1 MRQIAF
7 IAICLHFIFSLVKSI
22 EPLLIKRIKMKKQL
36 LSASIALMC
45 LSSIN
50 AQAVTYISAKAMLDV
65 ENGTL
70 IPSPLITIDNGVISA
85 VERNKSPTLTN
96 DDQHIKLPSLTL
108 MPGLMDMHVHLT
120 SDPTVPRGERLSQSV
135 PRMAVKATYF
145 AKKTLEAGFTTV
157 RNVGASGY
165 SVIAVRDG
173 INAGDIIGPRI
184 WAAGPSLGIT
194 GGHCD
199 NNRLPPE
206 LKYTAQGVADGPWA
220 VRIKVRENIKYGAN
234 AIKFC
239 ATGGVFSKG
248 TKVGTQQYSF
258 EEMKAIVDEAHLRDL
273 TVAAHAHG
281 TNGIK
286 TAIKAGVD
294 SVEHASFLDDE
305 AIALAKEHGTWLSM
319 DIYNTEYTLSFGEEN
334 GVDEE
339 NLNKERQ
346 VSKRQRDSFKRAV
359 NAGVKMVFGT
369 DAAIYPHGDNAKQFS
384 RMVEFGMTE
393 LHAIQAATI
402 NSAKLLK
409 MDDQLGQIKT
419 GFAADIIAVKGDPL
433 KNITTL
439 EQIPFVMKA
448 GVVYK
453 N

>member
-1 MRQIAF
+1 
-7 IAICLHFIFSLVKSI
+7 
-22 EPLLIKRIKMKKQL
+22 MKKKL
-36 LSASIALMC
+36 LSASIALLTFTS
-45 LSSIN
+45 LS
-50 AQAVTYISAKAMLDV
+50 AHATTYLSAKAMVDV
-65 ENGTL
+65 QTGKL
-70 IPSPLITIDNGVISA
+70 VQSPLITIDNGIITS
-85 VERNKSPTLTN
+85 VEQNKKPVLSKG
-96 DDQHIKLPSLTL
+96 DKHIQLLELTL

-120 SDPTVPRGERLSQSV
+120 SDPTVPRSERLGQSV
-135 PRMAVKATYF
+135 PRMAIKAAHF

-157 RNVGASGY
+157 RNVGAEGY

-173 INAGDIIGPRI
+173 INAGDIVGPRI

-206 LKYTAQGVADGPWA
+206 LKYTSTGVADGPWA
-220 VRIKVRENIKYGAN
+220 ARVKVRENIKYGAN

-248 TKVGTQQYSF
+248 TKVGAQQYSY
-258 EEMKAIVDEAHLRDL
+258 EEMKAIVDEAHMRDL

-281 TNGIK
+281 TSGIK

-294 SVEHASFLDDE
+294 SIEHASFLDDE

-319 DIYNTEYTLSFGEEN
+319 DIYNTEYTLTFGEQN

-346 VSKRQRDSFKRAV
+346 VSKKQRDSFNRAV
-359 NAGVKMVFGT
+359 KAGVNMVFGT

-393 LHAIQAATI
+393 LQAIQAATI

-409 MDDQLGQIKT
+409 MNTKLGQLKA
-419 GFAADIIAVKGDPL
+419 GFAADIIALKGNPL
-433 KNITTL
+433 ENITEL
-439 EQIPFVMKA
+439 EHIPFVMKA
-448 GVVYK
+448 GQVYK
-453 N
+453 NDL

>member
-1 MRQIAF
+1 
-7 IAICLHFIFSLVKSI
+7 
-22 EPLLIKRIKMKKQL
+22 
-36 LSASIALMC
+36 
-45 LSSIN
+45 
-50 AQAVTYISAKAMLDV
+50 MLDV

-70 IPSPLITIDNGVISA
+70 IQSPLITIDDGVITSI
-85 VERNKSPTLTN
+85 ERNKKPKLGKN
-96 DDQHIKLPSLTL
+96 DELINLPQLTL
-108 MPGLMDMHVHLT
+108 VPGLMDMHVHLT
-120 SDPTVPRGERLSQSV
+120 SDPTVSRSERLGQSI
-135 PRMAVKATYF
+135 PRMAVKSAYF

-157 RNVGASGY
+157 RNVGADGY

-173 INAGDIIGPRI
+173 INAGDIVGPRI

-206 LKYTAQGVADGPWA
+206 LKYTSTGVADGPWA
-220 VRIKVRENIKYGAN
+220 VRTKVRENIKYGAN

-248 TKVGTQQYSF
+248 TKVGVQQYSL
-258 EEMKAIVDEAHLRDL
+258 EEMKAIVEEAHMRDL
-273 TVAAHAHG
+273 PVAAHAHG
-281 TNGIK
+281 TSGIK
-286 TAIKAGVD
+286 TAITAGVD

-305 AIALAKEHGTWLSM
+305 AIALAKKHGTWLSM
-319 DIYNTEYTLSFGEEN
+319 DIYNTEYTLSFGEQN

-346 VSKRQRDSFKRAV
+346 VSKKQRDSFSRAV
-359 NAGVKMVFGT
+359 KAGVNMVFGT

-393 LHAIQAATI
+393 LQAIQSATI

-409 MDDQLGQIKT
+409 MHNKLGQIKT
-419 GFAADIIAVKGDPL
+419 GYAADIIAVEGNPL
-433 KNITTL
+433 KNISTL

-448 GVVYK
+448 GIVYK
-453 N
+453 TEK

>member
-1 MRQIAF
+1 
-7 IAICLHFIFSLVKSI
+7 
-22 EPLLIKRIKMKKQL
+22 MKKLL
-36 LSASIALMC
+36 LSASIALLTFTS
-45 LSSIN
+45 LS
-50 AQAVTYISAKAMLDV
+50 AHATTYLSAKAMVDV
-65 ENGTL
+65 QTGKL
-70 IPSPLITIDNGVISA
+70 VQSPLITIDNGIITS
-85 VERNKSPTLTN
+85 VEQNKKPVLSKG
-96 DDQHIKLPSLTL
+96 DKHIQLLELTL

-120 SDPTVPRGERLSQSV
+120 SDPTVPRSERLGQSV
-135 PRMAVKATYF
+135 PRMAIKAAHF
-145 AKKTLEAGFTTV
+145 AKNTLEAGFTTV
-157 RNVGASGY
+157 RNVGAEGY

-173 INAGDIIGPRI
+173 INAGDIVGPRI

-206 LKYTAQGVADGPWA
+206 LKYTSTGVADGPWA
-220 VRIKVRENIKYGAN
+220 ARVKVRENIKYGAN

-248 TKVGTQQYSF
+248 TKVGAQQYSY
-258 EEMKAIVDEAHLRDL
+258 EEMKAIVDEAHMRDL
-273 TVAAHAHG
+273 PVAAHAHG
-281 TNGIK
+281 TSGIK

-294 SVEHASFLDDE
+294 SIEHASFLDDE

-319 DIYNTEYTLSFGEEN
+319 DIYNTEYTLTFGEQN

-346 VSKRQRDSFKRAV
+346 VSKKQRDSFNRAV
-359 NAGVKMVFGT
+359 KAGVNMVFGT

-393 LHAIQAATI
+393 LQAIQAATI

-409 MDDQLGQIKT
+409 MNNKLGQLEA
-419 GFAADIIAVKGDPL
+419 GFAADIIALKGNPL
-433 KNITTL
+433 ENITEL
-439 EQIPFVMKA
+439 EHIPFVMKA
-448 GVVYK
+448 GQVYK
-453 N
+453 NDL

>member
-1 MRQIAF
+1 
-7 IAICLHFIFSLVKSI
+7 
-22 EPLLIKRIKMKKQL
+22 MKKQL
-36 LSASIALMC
+36 LSTSIALLC
-45 LSSIN
+45 LTAFN
-50 AQAVTYISAKAMLDV
+50 THAVTYLSAKAMVDV
-65 ENGTL
+65 KNGKL
-70 IPSPLITIDNGVISA
+70 IKSPLITIDDGVITNI
-85 VERNKSPTLTN
+85 EQNKKPTLSKG
-96 DDQHIKLPSLTL
+96 DKHIQLPDLTL

-120 SDPTVPRGERLSQSV
+120 SDPTVPRSERLGQSV
-135 PRMAVKATYF
+135 PRMAIKAAHF

-157 RNVGASGY
+157 RNVGAEGY

-173 INAGDIIGPRI
+173 INAGDIVGPRI

-206 LKYTAQGVADGPWA
+206 LKYTSSGVADGPWA
-220 VRIKVRENIKYGAN
+220 ARIKVRENIKYGAN

-248 TKVGTQQYSF
+248 TKVGAQQYSF
-258 EEMKAIVDEAHLRDL
+258 EEMKAIVDEAHMRDL
-273 TVAAHAHG
+273 PVAAHAHG
-281 TNGIK
+281 TSGIK

-319 DIYNTEYTLSFGEEN
+319 DIYNTEYTLTYGEQN

-346 VSKRQRDSFKRAV
+346 VSKRQRDSFSRAV
-359 NAGVKMVFGT
+359 KAGVKMVFGT

-393 LHAIQAATI
+393 LQAIQASTI

-409 MDDQLGQIKT
+409 KDTQLGQIKT
-419 GFAADIIAVKGDPL
+419 GFAADIIAVKANPL
-433 KNITTL
+433 KSIKTL
-439 EQIPFVMKA
+439 EAVPFVMKA

-453 N
+453 NQL

>member
-1 MRQIAF
+1 
-7 IAICLHFIFSLVKSI
+7 
-22 EPLLIKRIKMKKQL
+22 MKKQL
-36 LSASIALMC
+36 LSTSIALLC
-45 LSSIN
+45 LTTFN
-50 AQAVTYISAKAMLDV
+50 THAVTYLSAKAMVDV
-65 ENGTL
+65 KDGKL
-70 IPSPLITIDNGVISA
+70 IKSPLITIDDGVITNI
-85 VERNKSPTLTN
+85 EQNKKPTLTK
-96 DDQHIKLPSLTL
+96 DDKHIQLPDLTL

-120 SDPTVPRGERLSQSV
+120 SDPTVPRSERLGQSV
-135 PRMAVKATYF
+135 PRMAIKAAHF

-157 RNVGASGY
+157 RNVGAEGY

-173 INAGDIIGPRI
+173 INAGDIVGPRI

-206 LKYTAQGVADGPWA
+206 LKYTSSGVADGPWA
-220 VRIKVRENIKYGAN
+220 ARIKVRENIKYGAN

-248 TKVGTQQYSF
+248 TKVGAQQYSF
-258 EEMKAIVDEAHLRDL
+258 EEMKAIVDEAHMRDL
-273 TVAAHAHG
+273 PVAAHAHG
-281 TNGIK
+281 TSGIK

-319 DIYNTEYTLSFGEEN
+319 DIYNTEYTLTYGEQN

-346 VSKRQRDSFKRAV
+346 VSKRQRDSFSRAV
-359 NAGVKMVFGT
+359 KAGVKMVFGT

-393 LHAIQAATI
+393 LQAIQASTI

-409 MDDQLGQIKT
+409 MDDSVRT
-419 GFAADIIAVKGDPL
+419 
-433 KNITTL
+433 N
-439 EQIPFVMKA
+439 
-448 GVVYK
+448 
-453 N
+453 

>member
-1 MRQIAF
+1 
-7 IAICLHFIFSLVKSI
+7 
-22 EPLLIKRIKMKKQL
+22 MKKQL
-36 LSASIALMC
+36 LSASIALLTFTS
-45 LSSIN
+45 LS
-50 AQAVTYISAKAMLDV
+50 AHATTYLSAKAMVDV
-65 ENGTL
+65 QTGKL
-70 IPSPLITIDNGVISA
+70 VQSPLITIDNGIITS
-85 VERNKSPTLTN
+85 VEQNKKPVLSKG
-96 DDQHIKLPSLTL
+96 DKHIQLLELTL

-120 SDPTVPRGERLSQSV
+120 SDPTVPRSERLGQSV
-135 PRMAVKATYF
+135 PRMAIKASHF

-157 RNVGASGY
+157 RNVGAEGY

-173 INAGDIIGPRI
+173 INAGDIVGPRI

-206 LKYTAQGVADGPWA
+206 LKYTSTGVADGPWA
-220 VRIKVRENIKYGAN
+220 ARVKVRENIKYGAN

-248 TKVGTQQYSF
+248 TKVGAQQYSY
-258 EEMKAIVDEAHLRDL
+258 EEMKAIVDEAHMRDL
-273 TVAAHAHG
+273 PVAAHAHG
-281 TNGIK
+281 TSGIK

-294 SVEHASFLDDE
+294 SIEHASFLDDE

-319 DIYNTEYTLSFGEEN
+319 DIYNTEYTLTFGEQN

-346 VSKRQRDSFKRAV
+346 VSKKQRDSFNRAV
-359 NAGVKMVFGT
+359 KAGVNMVFGT

-393 LHAIQAATI
+393 LQAIQAATI

-409 MDDQLGQIKT
+409 MNNKLGQLKA
-419 GFAADIIAVKGDPL
+419 GFAADIIALKGNPL
-433 KNITTL
+433 ENITEL
-439 EQIPFVMKA
+439 EHIPFVMKA
-448 GVVYK
+448 GQVYK
-453 N
+453 NDL

>member
-1 MRQIAF
+1 
-7 IAICLHFIFSLVKSI
+7 
-22 EPLLIKRIKMKKQL
+22 
-36 LSASIALMC
+36 
-45 LSSIN
+45 
-50 AQAVTYISAKAMLDV
+50 MLDV

-70 IPSPLITIDNGVISA
+70 IQSPLITIDDGVITSI
-85 VERNKSPTLTN
+85 ERNKKPKLGKN
-96 DDQHIKLPSLTL
+96 DELINLPQLTL
-108 MPGLMDMHVHLT
+108 VPGLMDMHVHLT
-120 SDPTVPRGERLSQSV
+120 SDPTVSRSERLGQSI
-135 PRMAVKATYF
+135 PRIAVKSAYF

-157 RNVGASGY
+157 RNVGADGY

-173 INAGDIIGPRI
+173 INAGDIVGPRI

-206 LKYTAQGVADGPWA
+206 LKYTSAGVADGPWA
-220 VRIKVRENIKYGAN
+220 VRTKVRENIKYGAN

-248 TKVGTQQYSF
+248 TKVGVQQYSL
-258 EEMKAIVDEAHLRDL
+258 EEMKAIVEEAHMRDL
-273 TVAAHAHG
+273 PVAAHAHG
-281 TNGIK
+281 TSGIK
-286 TAIKAGVD
+286 TAIIAGVD

-305 AIALAKEHGTWLSM
+305 AIALAKKHGTWLSM
-319 DIYNTEYTLSFGEEN
+319 DIYNTEYTLSFGEQN

-346 VSKRQRDSFKRAV
+346 VSKKQRDSFSRAV
-359 NAGVKMVFGT
+359 KAGVNMVFGT

-393 LHAIQAATI
+393 LQAIQSATI

-409 MDDQLGQIKT
+409 MHNKLGQIKT
-419 GFAADIIAVKGDPL
+419 GYAADIIAVEGNPL
-433 KNITTL
+433 KNISTL

-448 GVVYK
+448 GIVYK
-453 N
+453 TEK

>member
-1 MRQIAF
+1 
-7 IAICLHFIFSLVKSI
+7 
-22 EPLLIKRIKMKKQL
+22 MKKQL
-36 LSASIALMC
+36 LSASIAL
-45 LSSIN
+45 LTFTSLGVH
-50 AQAVTYISAKAMLDV
+50 ATTYLSAKAMVDV
-65 ENGTL
+65 QTGKL
-70 IPSPLITIDNGVISA
+70 IQSPLITIDNGIITS
-85 VERNKSPTLTN
+85 VEQNKKPVLSKG
-96 DDQHIKLPSLTL
+96 DKHIQLFELTL

-120 SDPTVPRGERLSQSV
+120 SDPTVPRSERLGQSV
-135 PRMAVKATYF
+135 PRMAIKAAHF

-157 RNVGASGY
+157 RNVGAEGY

-173 INAGDIIGPRI
+173 INAGDIVGPRI

-206 LKYTAQGVADGPWA
+206 LKYTSTGVADGPWA
-220 VRIKVRENIKYGAN
+220 ARVKVRENIKYGAN

-248 TKVGTQQYSF
+248 TKVGAQQYSY
-258 EEMKAIVDEAHLRDL
+258 EEMKAIVDEAHMRDL
-273 TVAAHAHG
+273 PVAAHAHG
-281 TNGIK
+281 TSGIK

-294 SVEHASFLDDE
+294 SIEHASFLDDE

-319 DIYNTEYTLSFGEEN
+319 DIYNTEYTLTFGEQN

-346 VSKRQRDSFKRAV
+346 VSKKQRDSFNRAV
-359 NAGVKMVFGT
+359 KAGVNMVFGT

-393 LHAIQAATI
+393 LQAIQAATI

-409 MDDQLGQIKT
+409 MNNKLGQLKA
-419 GFAADIIAVKGDPL
+419 GFAADIIALKGNPL
-433 KNITTL
+433 ENITEL
-439 EQIPFVMKA
+439 EHIPFVMKA
-448 GVVYK
+448 GQVYK
-453 N
+453 NDL

>member
-1 MRQIAF
+1 
-7 IAICLHFIFSLVKSI
+7 
-22 EPLLIKRIKMKKQL
+22 
-36 LSASIALMC
+36 
-45 LSSIN
+45 LSSLP

-70 IPSPLITIDNGVISA
+70 IQSPLITIDDGVITSI
-85 VERNKSPTLTN
+85 ERNKKPKLGKN
-96 DDQHIKLPSLTL
+96 DELINLPQLTL
-108 MPGLMDMHVHLT
+108 VPGLMDMHVHLT
-120 SDPTVPRGERLSQSV
+120 SDPTVSRSERLGQSI
-135 PRMAVKATYF
+135 PRMAVKSAYF

-157 RNVGASGY
+157 RNVGADGY

-173 INAGDIIGPRI
+173 INAGDIAGPRI

-206 LKYTAQGVADGPWA
+206 LKYTSAGVADGPWA
-220 VRIKVRENIKYGAN
+220 VRTKVRENIKYGAN

-248 TKVGTQQYSF
+248 TKVGVQQYSL
-258 EEMKAIVDEAHLRDL
+258 EEMKAIVEEAHMRDL
-273 TVAAHAHG
+273 PVAAHAHG
-281 TNGIK
+281 TSGIK
-286 TAIKAGVD
+286 TAIIAGVD

-305 AIALAKEHGTWLSM
+305 AIALAKKHGTWLSM
-319 DIYNTEYTLSFGEEN
+319 DIYNTEYTLSFGEQN

-346 VSKRQRDSFKRAV
+346 VSKKQRDSFSRAV
-359 NAGVKMVFGT
+359 KAGVNMVFGT

-393 LHAIQAATI
+393 LQAIQSATI

-409 MDDQLGQIKT
+409 MHNKLGQIKT
-419 GFAADIIAVKGDPL
+419 GYAADIIAVEGNPL
-433 KNITTL
+433 KNISTL

-448 GVVYK
+448 GIVYK
-453 N
+453 TEK

>member
-1 MRQIAF
+1 
-7 IAICLHFIFSLVKSI
+7 
-22 EPLLIKRIKMKKQL
+22 MKKQL
-36 LSASIALMC
+36 LSTSIALLC
-45 LSSIN
+45 LTTFN
-50 AQAVTYISAKAMLDV
+50 THAVTYLSAKAMVDV
-65 ENGTL
+65 EDGKL
-70 IPSPLITIDNGVISA
+70 IKSPLITIDDGVITNI
-85 VERNKSPTLTN
+85 EQNKKPTLVKG
-96 DDQHIKLPSLTL
+96 DKHIQLPDLTL

-120 SDPTVPRGERLSQSV
+120 SDPTVPRSERLGQSV
-135 PRMAVKATYF
+135 PRMAIKAAYF

-157 RNVGASGY
+157 RNVGAEGY

-173 INAGDIIGPRI
+173 INAGDIVGPRI

-206 LKYTAQGVADGPWA
+206 LKYTSSGIADGPWA
-220 VRIKVRENIKYGAN
+220 ARIKVRENIKYGAN

-248 TKVGTQQYSF
+248 TKVGAQQYSF
-258 EEMKAIVDEAHLRDL
+258 EEMKAIVDEAHMRDL
-273 TVAAHAHG
+273 PVAAHAHG
-281 TNGIK
+281 TSGIK

-305 AIALAKEHGTWLSM
+305 AIALAKKHETWLSM
-319 DIYNTEYTLSFGEEN
+319 DIYNTEYTLTYGEQN

-339 NLNKERQ
+339 NLDKERQ
-346 VSKRQRDSFKRAV
+346 VSKRQRDSFSRAV
-359 NAGVKMVFGT
+359 KAGVKMVFGT

-393 LHAIQAATI
+393 LQAIQASTI

-409 MDDQLGQIKT
+409 MDNQLGQIKA
-419 GFAADIIAVKGDPL
+419 GFAADIIAVKGNPL
-433 KNITTL
+433 TNISLL

-448 GVVYK
+448 GVVYRAK
-453 N
+453 K

>member
-1 MRQIAF
+1 
-7 IAICLHFIFSLVKSI
+7 
-22 EPLLIKRIKMKKQL
+22 MKKQL
-36 LSASIALMC
+36 LSASIALLC
-45 LSSIN
+45 LNSLN
-50 AQAVTYISAKAMLDV
+50 AQALTYISAKAMLDV
-65 ENGTL
+65 ENGKL
-70 IPSPLITIDNGVISA
+70 IQSPLITIDNGVITSI
-85 VERNKSPTLTN
+85 EQNKKPTLTKE
-96 DDQHIKLPSLTL
+96 DELIDLPQLTL

-120 SDPTVPRGERLSQSV
+120 SDPTVPRSERLGQSV
-135 PRMAVKATYF
+135 PRMAIKAAYF
-145 AKKTLEAGFTTV
+145 AKKTLEAGFTTL
-157 RNVGASGY
+157 RNVGAEGY

-173 INAGDIIGPRI
+173 INAGDIVGPRI

-206 LKYTAQGVADGPWA
+206 LKYTSSGVADGPWA
-220 VRIKVRENIKYGAN
+220 ARVKVRENIKYGAN

-248 TKVGTQQYSF
+248 TKVGAQQYSF
-258 EEMKAIVDEAHLRDL
+258 EEMKAIVDEAHMRDL
-273 TVAAHAHG
+273 PVAAHAHG
-281 TNGIK
+281 TSGIK

-319 DIYNTEYTLSFGEEN
+319 DIYNTEYTLSFGEQN

-339 NLNKERQ
+339 NLDKERQ
-346 VSKRQRDSFKRAV
+346 VSKKQRDSFSRAV
-359 NAGVKMVFGT
+359 KAGVKMVFST

-393 LHAIQAATI
+393 LQAIQASTI

-409 MDDQLGQIKT
+409 MDDQLGQIKI
-419 GFAADIIAVKGDPL
+419 GFAADLIAVKGNPL
-433 KNITTL
+433 KDIALL

-448 GVVYK
+448 GIIYK
-453 N
+453 ENK

>member
-1 MRQIAF
+1 
-7 IAICLHFIFSLVKSI
+7 
-22 EPLLIKRIKMKKQL
+22 
-36 LSASIALMC
+36 
-45 LSSIN
+45 LSSLP

-70 IPSPLITIDNGVISA
+70 IQSPLITIDDGVITSI
-85 VERNKSPTLTN
+85 ERNKKPKLGKN
-96 DDQHIKLPSLTL
+96 DELINLPQLTL
-108 MPGLMDMHVHLT
+108 VPGLMDMHVHLT
-120 SDPTVPRGERLSQSV
+120 SDPTVSRSERLGQSI
-135 PRMAVKATYF
+135 PRMAVKSAYF

-157 RNVGASGY
+157 RNVGADGY

-173 INAGDIIGPRI
+173 INAGDIVGPRI

-206 LKYTAQGVADGPWA
+206 LKYTSAGVADGPWA
-220 VRIKVRENIKYGAN
+220 VRTKVRENIKYGAN

-248 TKVGTQQYSF
+248 TKVGVQQYSL
-258 EEMKAIVDEAHLRDL
+258 EEMKAIVEEAHMRDL
-273 TVAAHAHG
+273 PVAAHAHG
-281 TNGIK
+281 TSGIK
-286 TAIKAGVD
+286 TAIIAGVD

-305 AIALAKEHGTWLSM
+305 AIALAKKHGTWLSM
-319 DIYNTEYTLSFGEEN
+319 DIYNTEYTLSFGEQN

-346 VSKRQRDSFKRAV
+346 VSKKQRDSFSRAV
-359 NAGVKMVFGT
+359 KAGVNMVFGT

-393 LHAIQAATI
+393 LQAIQSATI

-409 MDDQLGQIKT
+409 MHNKLGQIKT
-419 GFAADIIAVKGDPL
+419 GYAADIIAVEGNPL
-433 KNITTL
+433 KNISTL

-448 GVVYK
+448 GIVYK
-453 N
+453 TEK

>member
-1 MRQIAF
+1 
-7 IAICLHFIFSLVKSI
+7 
-22 EPLLIKRIKMKKQL
+22 
-36 LSASIALMC
+36 
-45 LSSIN
+45 
-50 AQAVTYISAKAMLDV
+50 MLDV

-70 IPSPLITIDNGVISA
+70 IQSPLITIDDGVITSI
-85 VERNKSPTLTN
+85 ERNKKPKLGKN
-96 DDQHIKLPSLTL
+96 DEVINLSQLTL
-108 MPGLMDMHVHLT
+108 VPGLMDMHVHLT
-120 SDPTVPRGERLSQSV
+120 SDPTVSRSERLGQSI
-135 PRMAVKATYF
+135 PRMAVKSAYF

-157 RNVGASGY
+157 RNVGADGY

-173 INAGDIIGPRI
+173 INAGDIVGPRI

-206 LKYTAQGVADGPWA
+206 LKYTSTGVADGPWA
-220 VRIKVRENIKYGAN
+220 VRTKVRENIKYGAN

-248 TKVGTQQYSF
+248 TKVGVQQYSL
-258 EEMKAIVDEAHLRDL
+258 EEMKAIVEEAHMRDL
-273 TVAAHAHG
+273 PVAAHAHG
-281 TNGIK
+281 TSGIK
-286 TAIKAGVD
+286 TAIIAGVD

-305 AIALAKEHGTWLSM
+305 AIALAKKHGTWLSM
-319 DIYNTEYTLSFGEEN
+319 DIYNTEYTLSFGEQN

-346 VSKRQRDSFKRAV
+346 VSKKQRDSFSRAV
-359 NAGVKMVFGT
+359 KAGVNMVFGT

-393 LHAIQAATI
+393 LQAIQSATI

-409 MDDQLGQIKT
+409 MHNKLGQIKT
-419 GFAADIIAVKGDPL
+419 GYAADIIAVEGNPL
-433 KNITTL
+433 ENISTL

-448 GVVYK
+448 GIVYK
-453 N
+453 TEK

>member
-1 MRQIAF
+1 
-7 IAICLHFIFSLVKSI
+7 
-22 EPLLIKRIKMKKQL
+22 
-36 LSASIALMC
+36 
-45 LSSIN
+45 
-50 AQAVTYISAKAMLDV
+50 MLDV

-70 IPSPLITIDNGVISA
+70 IQSPLITIDDGVITSI
-85 VERNKSPTLTN
+85 ERNKKPKLGKN
-96 DDQHIKLPSLTL
+96 DELINLPQLTL
-108 MPGLMDMHVHLT
+108 VPGLMDMHVHLT
-120 SDPTVPRGERLSQSV
+120 SDPTVSRSERLGQSI
-135 PRMAVKATYF
+135 PRMAVKSAYF

-157 RNVGASGY
+157 RNVGADGY

-173 INAGDIIGPRI
+173 INAGDIVGPRI

-206 LKYTAQGVADGPWA
+206 LKYTSAGVADGPWA
-220 VRIKVRENIKYGAN
+220 VRTKVRENIKYGAN

-248 TKVGTQQYSF
+248 TKVGVQQYSL
-258 EEMKAIVDEAHLRDL
+258 EEMKAIVEEAHMRDL
-273 TVAAHAHG
+273 PVAAHAHG
-281 TNGIK
+281 TSGIK
-286 TAIKAGVD
+286 TAIIAGVD

-305 AIALAKEHGTWLSM
+305 AIALAKKHGTWLSM
-319 DIYNTEYTLSFGEEN
+319 DIYNTEYTLSFGEQN

-346 VSKRQRDSFKRAV
+346 VSKKQRDSFSRAV
-359 NAGVKMVFGT
+359 KAGVNMVFGT

-393 LHAIQAATI
+393 LQAIQSATI

-409 MDDQLGQIKT
+409 MHNTLGQIKT
-419 GFAADIIAVKGDPL
+419 GYAADIIAVEGNPL
-433 KNITTL
+433 NNISTL

-448 GVVYK
+448 GIVYK
-453 N
+453 TEK

>member
-1 MRQIAF
+1 
-7 IAICLHFIFSLVKSI
+7 
-22 EPLLIKRIKMKKQL
+22 
-36 LSASIALMC
+36 
-45 LSSIN
+45 
-50 AQAVTYISAKAMLDV
+50 MLDV

-70 IPSPLITIDNGVISA
+70 IQSPLITIDDGVITSI
-85 VERNKSPTLTN
+85 ERNKKPKLGKN
-96 DDQHIKLPSLTL
+96 DELINLPQLTL
-108 MPGLMDMHVHLT
+108 VPGLMDMHVHLT
-120 SDPTVPRGERLSQSV
+120 SDPTVSRSERLGQSI
-135 PRMAVKATYF
+135 PRMAVKSAYF

-157 RNVGASGY
+157 RNVGADGY

-173 INAGDIIGPRI
+173 INAGDIVGPRI

-206 LKYTAQGVADGPWA
+206 LKYTSTGVADGPWA
-220 VRIKVRENIKYGAN
+220 VRTKVRENIKYGAN
-234 AIKFC
+234 AKKFC

-248 TKVGTQQYSF
+248 TKVGVQQYSL
-258 EEMKAIVDEAHLRDL
+258 EEMKAIVEEAHMRDL
-273 TVAAHAHG
+273 PVAAHAHG
-281 TNGIK
+281 TSGIK
-286 TAIKAGVD
+286 TAIIAGVD

-305 AIALAKEHGTWLSM
+305 AIALAKKHGTWLSM
-319 DIYNTEYTLSFGEEN
+319 DIYNTEYTLSFGEQN

-346 VSKRQRDSFKRAV
+346 VSKKQRDSFSRAV
-359 NAGVKMVFGT
+359 KAGVNMVFGT

-393 LHAIQAATI
+393 LQAIQSATI

-409 MDDQLGQIKT
+409 MHNTLGQIKT
-419 GFAADIIAVKGDPL
+419 GYAADIIAVEGNPL
-433 KNITTL
+433 KNISTL

-448 GVVYK
+448 GIVYK
-453 N
+453 TEK

>member
-1 MRQIAF
+1 
-7 IAICLHFIFSLVKSI
+7 
-22 EPLLIKRIKMKKQL
+22 MKKQL
-36 LSASIALMC
+36 LSTSIALLC
-45 LSSIN
+45 LTTFN
-50 AQAVTYISAKAMLDV
+50 THAVTYLSAKAMVNV
-65 ENGTL
+65 EDGTL
-70 IPSPLITIDNGVISA
+70 IKSPLITIDDGVITNI
-85 VERNKSPTLTN
+85 EQNKKPTLTK
-96 DDQHIKLPSLTL
+96 DDEHIQLLDLTL

-120 SDPTVPRGERLSQSV
+120 SDPTVPRSERLGQSV
-135 PRMAVKATYF
+135 PRMAIKAAHF
-145 AKKTLEAGFTTV
+145 AKRTLEAGFTTV
-157 RNVGASGY
+157 RNVGAEGY

-173 INAGDIIGPRI
+173 INAGDIVGPRI

-206 LKYTAQGVADGPWA
+206 LKYTSSGVADGPWA
-220 VRIKVRENIKYGAN
+220 ARIKVRENIKYGAN

-248 TKVGTQQYSF
+248 TKVGAQQYSF
-258 EEMKAIVDEAHLRDL
+258 EEMKAIVDEAHMRDL
-273 TVAAHAHG
+273 PVAAHAHG
-281 TNGIK
+281 TSGIK

-319 DIYNTEYTLSFGEEN
+319 DIYNTEYTLTYGEQN

-346 VSKRQRDSFKRAV
+346 VSKRQRDSFNRAV
-359 NAGVKMVFGT
+359 KAGVKMVFGT

-393 LHAIQAATI
+393 LQAIQASTI

-409 MDDQLGQIKT
+409 MDTQLGQIKT
-419 GFAADIIAVKGDPL
+419 GFAADIIAVKANPL
-433 KNITTL
+433 KNIKTL
-439 EQIPFVMKA
+439 ESVPFVMKA

-453 N
+453 NQL

>member
-1 MRQIAF
+1 
-7 IAICLHFIFSLVKSI
+7 
-22 EPLLIKRIKMKKQL
+22 
-36 LSASIALMC
+36 
-45 LSSIN
+45 LSSLP

-70 IPSPLITIDNGVISA
+70 IQSPLITIDDGVITSI
-85 VERNKSPTLTN
+85 ERNKKPKLGKN
-96 DDQHIKLPSLTL
+96 DELINLPQLTL
-108 MPGLMDMHVHLT
+108 VPGLMDMHVHLT
-120 SDPTVPRGERLSQSV
+120 SDPTVSRSERLGQSI
-135 PRMAVKATYF
+135 PRMAVKSAYF

-157 RNVGASGY
+157 RNVGADGY

-173 INAGDIIGPRI
+173 INAGDIVGPRI

-206 LKYTAQGVADGPWA
+206 LKYTSTGVADGPWA
-220 VRIKVRENIKYGAN
+220 VRTKVRENIKYGAN

-248 TKVGTQQYSF
+248 TKVGVQQYSL
-258 EEMKAIVDEAHLRDL
+258 EEMKAIVEEAHMRDL
-273 TVAAHAHG
+273 PVAAHAHG
-281 TNGIK
+281 TSGIK
-286 TAIKAGVD
+286 TAIIAGVD

-305 AIALAKEHGTWLSM
+305 AIALAKKHGTWLSM
-319 DIYNTEYTLSFGEEN
+319 DIYNTEYTLSFGEQN

-346 VSKRQRDSFKRAV
+346 VSKKQRDSFSRAV
-359 NAGVKMVFGT
+359 KAGVNMVFGT

-393 LHAIQAATI
+393 LQAIQSATI

-409 MDDQLGQIKT
+409 MHNKLGQIKT
-419 GFAADIIAVKGDPL
+419 GYAADIIAVEGNPL
-433 KNITTL
+433 NNISTL

-448 GVVYK
+448 GIVYK
-453 N
+453 TEK

>member
-1 MRQIAF
+1 
-7 IAICLHFIFSLVKSI
+7 
-22 EPLLIKRIKMKKQL
+22 MKKQL
-36 LSASIALMC
+36 LSTSIALLC
-45 LSSIN
+45 LTTFN
-50 AQAVTYISAKAMLDV
+50 THAVTYLSAKAMVDV
-65 ENGTL
+65 EDGKL
-70 IPSPLITIDNGVISA
+70 IKSPLITIDDGVITNI
-85 VERNKSPTLTN
+85 EQNKKPTLSK
-96 DDQHIKLPSLTL
+96 DDKHIQLPDLTL

-120 SDPTVPRGERLSQSV
+120 SDPTVPRSERLGQSV
-135 PRMAVKATYF
+135 PRMAIKAAHF

-157 RNVGASGY
+157 RNVGAEGY

-173 INAGDIIGPRI
+173 INAGDIVGPRI

-206 LKYTAQGVADGPWA
+206 LKYTSSGVADGPWA
-220 VRIKVRENIKYGAN
+220 ARIKVRENIKYGAN

-248 TKVGTQQYSF
+248 TKVGAQQYSF
-258 EEMKAIVDEAHLRDL
+258 EEMKAIVDEAHMRDL
-273 TVAAHAHG
+273 PVAAHAHG
-281 TNGIK
+281 TSGIK

-294 SVEHASFLDDE
+294 SIEHASFLDDE

-319 DIYNTEYTLSFGEEN
+319 DIYNTEYTLTYGEQN

-346 VSKRQRDSFKRAV
+346 VSKRQRDSFSRAV
-359 NAGVKMVFGT
+359 KAGVKMVFGT

-393 LHAIQAATI
+393 LQAIQASTI
-402 NSAKLLK
+402 NLSL
-409 MDDQLGQIKT
+409 IH
-419 GFAADIIAVKGDPL
+419 I
-433 KNITTL
+433 
-439 EQIPFVMKA
+439 
-448 GVVYK
+448 
-453 N
+453 

>member
-1 MRQIAF
+1 
-7 IAICLHFIFSLVKSI
+7 
-22 EPLLIKRIKMKKQL
+22 
-36 LSASIALMC
+36 
-45 LSSIN
+45 LSSLP

-70 IPSPLITIDNGVISA
+70 IQSPLITIDDGVITSI
-85 VERNKSPTLTN
+85 ERNKKPKLGKN
-96 DDQHIKLPSLTL
+96 DELINLPQLTL
-108 MPGLMDMHVHLT
+108 VPGLMDMHVHLT
-120 SDPTVPRGERLSQSV
+120 SDPTVSRSERLGQSI
-135 PRMAVKATYF
+135 PRMAVKSAYF

-157 RNVGASGY
+157 RNVGADGY

-173 INAGDIIGPRI
+173 INAGDIVGPRI

-206 LKYTAQGVADGPWA
+206 LKYTSAGVADGPWA
-220 VRIKVRENIKYGAN
+220 VRTKVRENIKYGAN

-248 TKVGTQQYSF
+248 TKVGVQQYSL
-258 EEMKAIVDEAHLRDL
+258 EEMKAIVEEAHMRDL
-273 TVAAHAHG
+273 PVAAHAHG
-281 TNGIK
+281 TSGIK
-286 TAIKAGVD
+286 TAIIAGVD

-305 AIALAKEHGTWLSM
+305 AIALAKKHGTWLSM
-319 DIYNTEYTLSFGEEN
+319 DIYNTEYTLSFGEQN

-346 VSKRQRDSFKRAV
+346 VSKKQRDSFSRSVK
-359 NAGVKMVFGT
+359 AGVNMVFGT

-393 LHAIQAATI
+393 LQAIQSATI

-409 MDDQLGQIKT
+409 MHNTLGQIKT
-419 GFAADIIAVKGDPL
+419 GYAADIIAVEGNPL
-433 KNITTL
+433 KNISTL

-448 GVVYK
+448 GIVYK
-453 N
+453 TEK

>member
-1 MRQIAF
+1 
-7 IAICLHFIFSLVKSI
+7 
-22 EPLLIKRIKMKKQL
+22 
-36 LSASIALMC
+36 
-45 LSSIN
+45 LSSLP

-70 IPSPLITIDNGVISA
+70 IQSPLITIDDGVITSI
-85 VERNKSPTLTN
+85 ERNKKPKLGKN
-96 DDQHIKLPSLTL
+96 DELINLPQLTL
-108 MPGLMDMHVHLT
+108 VPGLMDMHVHLT
-120 SDPTVPRGERLSQSV
+120 SDPTVSRSERLGQSI
-135 PRMAVKATYF
+135 PRMAVKSAYF

-157 RNVGASGY
+157 RNVGADGY

-173 INAGDIIGPRI
+173 INAGDIVGPRI

-206 LKYTAQGVADGPWA
+206 LKYTSTGVADGPWA
-220 VRIKVRENIKYGAN
+220 VRTKVRENIKYGAN

-248 TKVGTQQYSF
+248 TKVGVQQYSL
-258 EEMKAIVDEAHLRDL
+258 EEMKAIVEEAHMRDL
-273 TVAAHAHG
+273 PVAAHAHG
-281 TNGIK
+281 TSGIK
-286 TAIKAGVD
+286 TAIIAGVD

-305 AIALAKEHGTWLSM
+305 AIALAKKHGTWLSM
-319 DIYNTEYTLSFGEEN
+319 DIYNTEYTLSFGEQN

-346 VSKRQRDSFKRAV
+346 VSKKQRDSFSRAV
-359 NAGVKMVFGT
+359 KAGVNMVFGT

-393 LHAIQAATI
+393 LQAIQSATI

-409 MDDQLGQIKT
+409 MHNKLGQIKT
-419 GFAADIIAVKGDPL
+419 GYAADIIAVEGNPL
-433 KNITTL
+433 KNISTL

-448 GVVYK
+448 GIVYK
-453 N
+453 TEK